1 MSNISE
7 ERLLGLI
14 RRIYDAALEP
24 QQWQEFVDDLAG
36 LFSGTAALT
45 TQDSGAQA
53 ATISAASGIDPA
65 FARSYE
71 AYYCARRPWA
81 NRTGTTAVGQIFTPR
96 SLFDRKAYERTE
108 YFNDWLKPQD
118 IYHLSSCT
126 VARADDSAT
135 FLTLSRPYR
144 AGEFAAGEFALVRT
158 LTAHLQQGLA
168 LHQRLLAMTQER
180 DLLALGLEGLGV
192 GAILVDGAGHVRFAN
207 EIAED
212 FLRRGDGL
220 VLRQRRLQ
228 ARTAAATSALRRMIN
243 AAARIGGALDEGSGG
258 VLALP
263 CDDGRSLHALI
274 CPLPAG
280 KIDQWGGRIASALI
294 FISDAARN
302 VALRPA
308 DLMRLYGLTRA
319 EAKLMSALVGGQSLD
334 DYADA
339 TGTGRAT
346 VKTHL
351 QQIFQKMDWHRQSD
365 VVRGALAS
373 GIAQIAAFR
382 NGS

>member
-1 MSNISE
+1 
-7 ERLLGLI
+7 
-14 RRIYDAALEP
+14 
-24 QQWQEFVDDLAG
+24 
-36 LFSGTAALT
+36 
-45 TQDSGAQA
+45 
-53 ATISAASGIDPA
+53 
-65 FARSYE
+65 
-71 AYYCARRPWA
+71 
-81 NRTGTTAVGQIFTPR
+81 
-96 SLFDRKAYERTE
+96 
-108 YFNDWLKPQD
+108 
-118 IYHLSSCT
+118 
-126 VARADDSAT
+126 
-135 FLTLSRPYR
+135 
-144 AGEFAAGEFALVRT
+144 
-158 LTAHLQQGLA
+158 
-168 LHQRLLAMTQER
+168 
-180 DLLALGLEGLGV
+180 
-192 GAILVDGAGHVRFAN
+192 
-207 EIAED
+207 
-212 FLRRGDGL
+212 
-220 VLRQRRLQ
+220 
-228 ARTAAATSALRRMIN
+228 MIN

-373 GIAQIAAFR
+373 GITQIAAFR